1 MDEKRRIMK
10 SYFENALPYL
20 KVFYQPI
27 YDLIKKAKCCRST
40 FTV

>member
-27 YDLIKKAKCCRST
+27 YDLNKKS
-40 FTV
+40 